1 MSTPATVLRILVNGA
16 PREIAA
22 GPPEPTI
29 ARLLRDAGLEGKR
42 VAVEVNGDVVPR
54 AEHGTRRLREGDRV
68 EMVTFVGGG
77 EVRDEDVLRLGAHV
91 FHSRL
96 LVGTGKYA
104 TNPLMVAALE
114 ASGTEVVT
122 VALRR
127 VDLDRKAG
135 PNLLDALGD
144 RWTLLPNTAGCFTG
158 EDAVRVC
165 RLARELALSD
175 LVKLEVLAD
184 PQTLL
189 PEPFETLRALK
200 TLVAEGFT
208 VLAYTND
215 DPVTALRLEEAGA
228 AAVMPLGSPIGSG
241 LGILN
246 PRNIELILSRAKVPI
261 IVDAGVGTA
270 SDVAVAMELGIAGV
284 LLNTGIARARDPVRM
299 AAAMRDACAAG
310 RNAFLAGR
318 MPKGAPAPSSP
329 PAGAIATAMPS

>member
-1 MSTPATVLRILVNGA
+1 VNAAPARLRITLNGE
-16 PREIAA
+16 PREIAGDA
-22 GPPEPTI
+22 TVAALVKE
-29 ARLLRDAGLEGKR
+29 AGLEGKR

-54 AEHGTRRLREGDRV
+54 SEHGARRLADGDRV

-77 EVRDEDVLRLGAHV
+77 EALGGDDVLTLGSHA
-91 FHSRL
+91 FRSRL
-96 LVGTGKYA
+96 FVGTGKYSSHA
-104 TNPLMVAALE
+104 QTVAALE
-114 ASGTEVVT
+114 ASGTECVT

-127 VDLDRKAG
+127 VDLSRKSG

-144 RWTLLPNTAGCFTG
+144 RWVLLPNTAGCFTA

-184 PQTLL
+184 PESLL
-189 PEPFETLRALK
+189 PEPFQTLEACK
-200 TLVAEGFT
+200 TLVREGFT

-215 DPVTALRLEEAGA
+215 DPVTARRLEEAGA

-246 PRNIELILSRAKVPI
+246 PRNVEAILARAQVPV

-270 SDVAVAMELGIAGV
+270 SDVAIAMELGVAGV
-284 LLNTGIARARDPVRM
+284 LLNTGIAKAKDPVLM
-299 AAAMRDACAAG
+299 ASAMRDACVAG
-310 RNAFLAGR
+310 RKAFLAGR

-329 PAGAIATAMPS
+329 VAGSIAKATAP